1 MKTKFS
7 ILTVTAICFKN
18 AIRPIQQ
25 LSKHEFVINTKFLE
39 CDHCTVPGQTLGDGK
54 RQGGLACCSP
64 RRYKESDTTGRLNNN
79 NPCSQKT
86 HARVLRGEAPL
97 FLQLI
102 LKWFTGGIYGC
113 IYLSKKINNFS
124 LVKAIVFHYSC
135 MNVRVES

>member
-54 RQGGLACCSP
+54 RQGGQVCYSP
-64 RRYKESDTTGRLNNN
+64 WSPKESDSTG
-79 NPCSQKT
+79 
-86 HARVLRGEAPL
+86 
-97 FLQLI
+97 
-102 LKWFTGGIYGC
+102 
-113 IYLSKKINNFS
+113 
-124 LVKAIVFHYSC
+124 
-135 MNVRVES
+135 